1 MDTSKLDTTPFP
13 ADVAEMVLNKESRHP
28 SLQSG
33 PVFVDVTFT
42 DNGSDNMR
50 YRICV
55 VTDMTVDGK
64 DYHNLVISTAC
75 ADMRDVADKLRDGFF
90 GDAEKREAARRRD
103 EMDAAEAD
111 IKAANKARKGA
122 ANE

>member
-13 ADVAEMVLNKESRHP
+13 ADIAEMVLNKDTRHA

-50 YRICV
+50 FRICYV
-55 VTDMTVDGK
+55 GPMDINGK
-64 DYHNLVISTAC
+64 HYDQIAVSTAA
-75 ADMRDVADKLRDGFF
+75 ADLRDVAAKLRDGYFTA
-90 GDAEKREAARRRD
+90 DVLAEAAAMRD
-103 EMDAAEAD
+103 RWDAAE
-111 IKAANKARKGA
+111 AANKARKEA

>member
-1 MDTSKLDTTPFP
+1 MDNKLDTTPFP
-13 ADVAEMVLNKESRHP
+13 ADVAEMVLNRESRHP
-28 SLQSG
+28 SLQGG
-33 PVFVDVTFT
+33 PVFIDATLT

-50 YRICV
+50 YRLCV

-75 ADMRDVADKLRDGFF
+75 ADMRDAAAKLRDGFF
-90 GDAEKREAARRRD
+90 GDAEKREAARKRD

-111 IKAANKARKGA
+111 IKAANKARKEA
-122 ANE
+122 ANV